1 MIAKLCDI
9 APVYFSN
16 ENHEIEY
23 EERYGVDIDSYI
35 VRRGSGA
42 GKGEL
47 IITVQKVLR
56 ELQNNNG
63 EVSGYRSAKDSDVS
77 HAGLLDDWDMDYV
90 FVGHVHGGEVILSFI
105 GDFDTNEVIICFKTG
120 DKLAN
125 MSTIKQKILDFRW
138 RVEA

>member
-1 MIAKLCDI
+1 MEKFQDTDLPKNLMCHM
-9 APVYFSN
+9 Y
-16 ENHEIEY
+16 
-23 EERYGVDIDSYI
+23 
-35 VRRGSGA
+35 
-42 GKGEL
+42 
-47 IITVQKVLR
+47 
-56 ELQNNNG
+56 
-63 EVSGYRSAKDSDVS
+63 
-77 HAGLLDDWDMDYV
+77 AGLLDDWNVDYV